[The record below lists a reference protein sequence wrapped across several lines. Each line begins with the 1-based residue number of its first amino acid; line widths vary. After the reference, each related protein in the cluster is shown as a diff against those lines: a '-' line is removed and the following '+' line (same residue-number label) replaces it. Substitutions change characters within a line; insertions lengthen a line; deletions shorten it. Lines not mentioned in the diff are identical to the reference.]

1 LFRVLLHPSVD
12 WICIQKELRPGDQ
25 AALMETGI
33 RFFGEQQSDF
43 ADTAALLDHLDQVV
57 AVDTSVAH
65 GAAAMGKPV

>member
-1 LFRVLLHPSVD
+1 
-12 WICIQKELRPGDQ
+12 
-25 AALMETGI
+25 METGI